1 MARSG
6 ISYEEVAAVA
16 ERLVTTGATPTHRAI
31 RMELGTGSAN
41 TIHRHLTQWLA
52 QRAERP
58 APAPSE
64 LPVDVAR
71 SITAALSAAAAAAK
85 STAAEELARA
95 VRAADDLA
103 DEGAKLEAEL
113 TALQEQVRLLTSDAD
128 ALRGRCAEQATELA
142 RLRAHAHEVE
152 QARARS
158 ERELAVAVASRASS
172 EERQRESVARE
183 QATARELAELRTRVE
198 QVLEH
203 ERDALSLAV
212 QREGQL
218 RAELAARDSDLR
230 AAQQAQVAAIERA
243 KLQWQLETK
252 ATPKG
257 KP

>member
-16 ERLVTTGATPTHRAI
+16 ERLVTTGTTPTHRAI

-41 TIHRHLTQWLA
+41 TIHRHLTKWLA

-58 APAPSE
+58 ASSPSE
-64 LPVDVAR
+64 LPPDVAR

-85 STAAEELARA
+85 SAAAEELARA

-113 TALQEQVRLLTSDAD
+113 SALQEQVRVLTSDAD
-128 ALRGRCAEQATELA
+128 GLRGRCAEQATELA

-152 QARARS
+152 RACTRS
-158 ERELAVAVASRASS
+158 ERELAVAVAARASL
-172 EERQRESVARE
+172 EVRDQT
-183 QATARELAELRTRVE
+183 TARELAELRKRVE

-203 ERDALSLAV
+203 ERDALSLAA

-218 RAELAARDSDLR
+218 RADLAARDSDLR
-230 AAQQAQVAAIERA
+230 AAQQAQAMAVARA
-243 KLQWQLETK
+243 KLQWQLDAK
-252 ATPKG
+252 VAPKG